1 MGKVN
6 LEVVTPE
13 KVMVSQEVE
22 IVVAPGVWGEFGV
35 LEGHVPFLSGIVPGE
50 LRYTSGGQ
58 KSSLVVS
65 TGFAEVSNDRVSV
78 LVNSAEKAHEIDI
91 ERARRAMERAKARLE
106 KAREDEEI
114 DFLRAEAALKRAIV
128 RIKIAEKTG

>member
-22 IVVAPGVWGEFGV
+22 MVVAPGVLGEFGV

-50 LRYTSGGQ
+50 LHYTSGTQ
-58 KSSLVVS
+58 TESFVVS
-65 TGFAEVSNDRVSV
+65 GGFAEVSNDRVSV
-78 LVNSAEKAHEIDI
+78 LVDSAEKAHEIDV
-91 ERARRAMERAKARLE
+91 ERARSAMERAKARLE
-106 KAREDEEI
+106 KGRDVEDI
-114 DFLRAEAALKRAIV
+114 DFTRAEAALKRAII
-128 RIKIAEKTG
+128 RIKVAEKSR